1 MDTNG
6 GAMIMQFK
14 WKLATISFVYIDLA
28 LALDLDLALALA
40 VDFGEFVHF
49 EMEFLVQIGS
59 DLISSFFSFQM

>member
-14 WKLATISFVYIDLA
+14 WKLATISFVYI
-28 LALDLDLALALA
+28 DLALALA